1 MTHVTLF
8 APTPQIRPDAVH
20 NSYLSPL
27 PQSYLK
33 KSDLP
38 DEYDW
43 GNVNGVSYLTHSLN
57 QHVPQVRTHLTLDDG
72 LLHCQLTLP
81 YASCGCDL
89 VSIPL

>member
-1 MTHVTLF
+1 MTHETLF
-8 APTPQIRPDAVH
+8 ASTLQIRPDAVH

-57 QHVPQVRTHLTLDDG
+57 QHVPQVRTHVTLNHGDLNCPLTFVALR
-72 LLHCQLTLP
+72 
-81 YASCGCDL
+81 L
-89 VSIPL
+89 VWL